1 MRHDRINNGMDDTFV
16 EEMRAR
22 LALRVA
28 EIRQTLAH
36 IDTATAPVSPDN
48 AIGRLTRIDA
58 MQATSMRVALARDHE
73 IELRHVERAL
83 KAIGD
88 GAYGECRRCKE
99 PIAEARLRARPEA
112 LLCLACASASRR

>member
-1 MRHDRINNGMDDTFV
+1 MDEVFV
-16 EEMRAR
+16 EEMRAQ
-22 LALRVA
+22 LAARAA

-48 AIGRLTRIDA
+48 AIGRLTRLDA

-73 IELRHVERAL
+73 VELRHVERAL
-83 KAIGD
+83 AAIGE
-88 GAYGECRRCKE
+88 GEYGHCRRCKE

-112 LLCLACASASRR
+112 LQCLACASASAH